1 MWGRDVSGVYLL
13 HLFIGECL
21 FFSACLQAEL
31 VDVVCTSAAEYVQEI
46 RSICRSQAE
55 SQSER
60 VRKLLL
66 KLHDCAS
73 TVGFLPLASAAASYH
88 DSFISGGPVD
98 LCAMGESLAVKLRQ
112 AEAEWESAKR
122 TAQTSG
128 SSRVA
133 QGRTNAADAAAG
145 TGSGGSASA
154 AYRATVVRR
163 FLAERP

>member
-1 MWGRDVSGVYLL
+1 
-13 HLFIGECL
+13 
-21 FFSACLQAEL
+21 

-73 TVGFLPLASAAASYH
+73 TVGFLPLASAAAAYH
-88 DSFISGGPVD
+88 DSFISGVPVD

-112 AEAEWESAKR
+112 AEAEWESAR
-122 TAQTSG
+122 PAAQTSG
-128 SSRVA
+128 SSCV
-133 QGRTNAADAAAG
+133 QGEATVADAAAG
-145 TGSGGSASA
+145 SGSGGSASA